1 MSKKLGRLNL
11 ARQTAT
17 ASGWLLH
24 YDLVKTREEGIKY
37 VNRGRVRINDMIARP
52 NVGYC
57 KVKKE
62 DIKIIN

>member
-24 YDLVKTREEGIKY
+24 YGLVKTREEGIKY
-37 VNRGRVRINDMIARP
+37 VNRGRVKFNDIIARP
-52 NVGYC
+52 IVGYY
-57 KVKKE
+57 KINKE
-62 DIKIIN
+62 DIKILS